1 MYLFFGIFF
10 LILLFFFCLNFWR
23 RKRIIKK
30 ICCMSTRAKC
40 HLLDELLE
48 PFGFRYMASQDII
61 TSRIDAFQRKLG
73 YCTLY
78 DKTALTFHM
87 VFDALPVYFNYH
99 GRTWLIEFWKGQYGI
114 NTGGEIGIYYADG
127 IIPRSERESTLFQCV
142 ENKDMLGL
150 SFNLF
155 RCGMGIADVGARHWW
170 LTAFSV
176 GRFSNPTDLNM
187 RASVSFPHCEM
198 AEAFAEGLAEAGYCR
213 EDIYICHNTVSFSFT
228 KSLGKAGNCLHRLR
242 IRLIQGIN
250 HFWCKMYL
258 FVTRPFCL
266 SLDKILYLY
275 YYLPF
280 VFRKILRMKKFKRHK
295 KVKRR

>member
-1 MYLFFGIFF
+1 
-10 LILLFFFCLNFWR
+10 
-23 RKRIIKK
+23 
-30 ICCMSTRAKC
+30 MSTRAKC

-142 ENKDMLGL
+142 EDKDMLGL

-155 RCGMGIADVGARHWW
+155 RCGMGIADVGARHW
-170 LTAFSV
+170 
-176 GRFSNPTDLNM
+176 
-187 RASVSFPHCEM
+187 
-198 AEAFAEGLAEAGYCR
+198 
-213 EDIYICHNTVSFSFT
+213 
-228 KSLGKAGNCLHRLR
+228 
-242 IRLIQGIN
+242 
-250 HFWCKMYL
+250 
-258 FVTRPFCL
+258 
-266 SLDKILYLY
+266 
-275 YYLPF
+275 
-280 VFRKILRMKKFKRHK
+280 
-295 KVKRR
+295 